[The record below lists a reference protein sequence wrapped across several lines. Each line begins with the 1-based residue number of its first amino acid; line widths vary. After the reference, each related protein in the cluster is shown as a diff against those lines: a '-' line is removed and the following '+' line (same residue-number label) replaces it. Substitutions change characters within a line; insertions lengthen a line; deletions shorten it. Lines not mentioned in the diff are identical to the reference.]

1 MLVLR
6 LFGQARIEA
15 DDAIRPIRAP
25 AKAVEAFAYLAANHN
40 APVSREFLAALLW
53 PDDAPEEGR
62 AKLRRHLYVLAQ
74 ALPAAAEPY
83 LTTTSNTVRWNGA
96 AAPVD
101 VIAFTEALARDGAGD
116 PAVWYTGRL
125 SRRLS

>member
-1 MLVLR
+1 MRRAGNVAIRARKAAGVLVLR

-53 PDDAPEEGR
+53 PTMRPRKAAPNCGGICTCSR
-62 AKLRRHLYVLAQ
+62 KRFRRPPNHISRRRRTPCGGM
-74 ALPAAAEPY
+74 ALPRPS
-83 LTTTSNTVRWNGA
+83 T
-96 AAPVD
+96 
-101 VIAFTEALARDGAGD
+101 
-116 PAVWYTGRL
+116 
-125 SRRLS
+125 